1 MANYVLSAFV
11 NSSQLDKIILAMWGV
26 EQGKIVLLT
35 TQPMDAGTILYL
47 IEEHWFKPTLNGRM
61 CYNILWC
68 NFKIQNLILPNLKVL
83 KIFNSH

>member
-1 MANYVLSAFV
+1 M
-11 NSSQLDKIILAMWGV
+11 
-26 EQGKIVLLT
+26 LT

-61 CYNILWC
+61 CYNVLWY
-68 NFKIQNLILPNLKVL
+68 NLKIQNLILQNLKVL